1 MQEATW
7 YLERFRVKKGLK
19 DAREGLW
26 YVKNPVFPKTVSQCV
41 CMCVCVCMFRV
52 GVGLPAGVV
61 SPVRASRRNRPCS
74 FPLTTR

>member
-7 YLERFRVKKGLK
+7 YLERSRVKRGLK
-19 DAREGLW
+19 DARERLW

-41 CMCVCVCMFRV
+41 CVFRV
-52 GVGLPAGVV
+52 GVGLPAGAV
-61 SPVRASRRNRPCS
+61 SPVRASRRKRPSS